1 MAAGAAA
8 ASTGVRPRHTR
19 PKAKPKPRAARGPH
33 ARRPARSRGVAGGI
47 VWIVFVTALL
57 AGVVALNVAVLR
69 LNVQLDDLA
78 REKHE
83 LRASNN
89 ELASRLAAV
98 EASGRIQA
106 LARTRLGL
114 VPAEPDQATYLTL
127 ERGSR

>member
-1 MAAGAAA
+1 MTVGAAA
-8 ASTGVRPRHTR
+8 ARTRAGRTR
-19 PKAKPKPRAARGPH
+19 PEPRTAPR
-33 ARRPARSRGVAGGI
+33 RRPARSKGVAGGI
-47 VWIVFVTALL
+47 VWIVFVTVLL

-78 REKHE
+78 REKHD

-89 ELASRLAAV
+89 DLASRLAAV

-106 LARTRLGL
+106 LARQRLGL

-127 ERGSR
+127 EPGGR

>member
-1 MAAGAAA
+1 MAVGAAA
-8 ASTGVRPRHTR
+8 ASTRLRARHTR
-19 PKAKPKPRAARGPH
+19 AKPKPRAAPR
-33 ARRPARSRGVAGGI
+33 ARRRPARSRGVAGGI

-114 VPAEPDQATYLTL
+114 IPAEPDQATYLTL

>member
-1 MAAGAAA
+1 MAVGAAA
-8 ASTGVRPRHTR
+8 ASTGVRPRRTR
-19 PKAKPKPRAARGPH
+19 PKGKPKPRAAPR
-33 ARRPARSRGVAGGI
+33 ARRRPARSRGVAGGI

-69 LNVQLDDLA
+69 LNVQLDNLA

-106 LARTRLGL
+106 LARKRLGL
-114 VPAEPDQATYLTL
+114 IPAEPDQATYLTL

>member
-1 MAAGAAA
+1 MTVGAAA
-8 ASTGVRPRHTR
+8 AKPARRTAR
-19 PKAKPKPRAARGPH
+19 PKAKPKPRVAPRAR
-33 ARRPARSRGVAGGI
+33 RRPARSRGVAGGI

-106 LARTRLGL
+106 LARKRLGL

>member
-8 ASTGVRPRHTR
+8 ARTGARPGRSR
-19 PKAKPKPRAARGPH
+19 PKPRAAPK
-33 ARRPARSRGVAGGI
+33 RRPVRSKGVAGGI

-114 VPAEPDQATYLTL
+114 IPAEPDQATYLTL
-127 ERGSR
+127 DPGGR

>member
-1 MAAGAAA
+1 MAVGAAA
-8 ASTGVRPRHTR
+8 ARTGPGRAHREPRT
-19 PKAKPKPRAARGPH
+19 APR
-33 ARRPARSRGVAGGI
+33 RRPVRSKGVAGGI
-47 VWIVFVTALL
+47 VWIVFVTVLL

-78 REKHE
+78 REKHD

-106 LARTRLGL
+106 LASQRLGL

-127 ERGSR
+127 RGR